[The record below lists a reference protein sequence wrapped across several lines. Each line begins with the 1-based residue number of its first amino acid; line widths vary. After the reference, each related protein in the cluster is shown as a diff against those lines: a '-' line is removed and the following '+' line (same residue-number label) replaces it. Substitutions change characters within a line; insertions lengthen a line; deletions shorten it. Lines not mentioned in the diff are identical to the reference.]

1 MSGEDTRATLLLLA
15 LLLAIFEIKP
25 VNEVCDISGHELNFW
40 SPGNQ

>member
-1 MSGEDTRATLLLLA
+1 MSGEDTRATL

-25 VNEVCDISGHELNFW
+25 VNEVCDISGHELKFW